1 MIFPIHQLNIP
12 FFSEQR
18 AGDEAIPGCIG
29 DAEFGTD
36 YCRYPDPTDAPTL
49 HPTPAPVSDTTLL
62 VVFSGTGDPPSP
74 LSGCRGDCD
83 NDEQCEGDLLCF
95 ERSGTE
101 AVPGCEGTGQSGV
114 DYCFSR
120 PSENYLWVM
129 GNNGIPAE
137 AFPLG
142 LCSGDCVSL

>member
-1 MIFPIHQLNIP
+1 M
-12 FFSEQR
+12 
-18 AGDEAIPGCIG
+18 
-29 DAEFGTD
+29 
-36 YCRYPDPTDAPTL
+36 
-49 HPTPAPVSDTTLL
+49 SDTTLL
-62 VVFSGTGDPPSP
+62 VVFSGRGDPPSP

-95 ERSGTE
+95 ERAGTE
-101 AVPGCEGTGQSGV
+101 AVPGCEGTGEPGV

-120 PSENYLWVM
+120 PSENFLWVM

-142 LCSGDCVSL
+142 SCEADCGEFVNPHFSMSLWILFVTKDYILF

>member
-1 MIFPIHQLNIP
+1 M
-12 FFSEQR
+12 
-18 AGDEAIPGCIG
+18 
-29 DAEFGTD
+29 
-36 YCRYPDPTDAPTL
+36 
-49 HPTPAPVSDTTLL
+49 SDTTLL
-62 VVFSGTGDPPSP
+62 VVFSGRGDPPSP

-95 ERSGTE
+95 ERAGTE
-101 AVPGCEGTGQSGV
+101 AVPGCEGTGEPGV

-120 PSENYLWVM
+120 PSENFLWVM

-142 LCSGDCVSL
+142 LCSGDCVSLFISMVAFEYMYTSLLVVLTLT